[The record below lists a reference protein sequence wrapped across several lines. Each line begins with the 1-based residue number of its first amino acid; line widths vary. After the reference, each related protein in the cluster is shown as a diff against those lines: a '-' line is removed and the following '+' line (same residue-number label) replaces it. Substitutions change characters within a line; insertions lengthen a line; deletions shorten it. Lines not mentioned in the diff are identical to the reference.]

1 MSRTHTHH
9 HPLSAPDPMFENLE
23 GRQLM
28 DAGDLMETARVI
40 DYGTAARPVLFMSET
55 AGGGDTDLFTF
66 TLNQRRDV
74 GLLIT
79 GGSSMASLTRMTAN
93 LNLELY
99 DSQGRMIAAS
109 RVASNS
115 NDFIAIDLQAGT
127 YYVRVSPGDANVGT
141 TQYQIMFASTA
152 PVGRAQINTAQGA
165 FSVGTNF
172 GPALPGSPAA
182 APAQQTPTPPAPPAA
197 PPAVPPA
204 APPAPPA
211 PPAAPAQP
219 PTPPSTGPDLSV
231 PTQSQLA
238 SAPIIATLTRTSLNV
253 DQTLSAVNKA
263 TTVGFTLSR
272 AARMRIDISRV
283 TAPVT
288 VQIVDAAGNLLRQQ
302 QINAGGT
309 FRYEAQR
316 NAGNYFVRVVSM
328 NGGDAGVRITARML

>member
-1 MSRTHTHH
+1 
-9 HPLSAPDPMFENLE
+9 
-23 GRQLM
+23 
-28 DAGDLMETARVI
+28 
-40 DYGTAARPVLFMSET
+40 
-55 AGGGDTDLFTF
+55 
-66 TLNQRRDV
+66 
-74 GLLIT
+74 
-79 GGSSMASLTRMTAN
+79 
-93 LNLELY
+93 
-99 DSQGRMIAAS
+99 
-109 RVASNS
+109 
-115 NDFIAIDLQAGT
+115 
-127 YYVRVSPGDANVGT
+127 
-141 TQYQIMFASTA
+141 
-152 PVGRAQINTAQGA
+152 
-165 FSVGTNF
+165 
-172 GPALPGSPAA
+172 
-182 APAQQTPTPPAPPAA
+182 
-197 PPAVPPA
+197 
-204 APPAPPA
+204 
-211 PPAAPAQP
+211 
-219 PTPPSTGPDLSV
+219 V